1 MHVRLAT
8 EADLD
13 EVLALTRECMA
24 EVRPWLEYDEAATRD
39 TFQGYLDTAEPTIFV
54 AEDVGRLVG
63 IVVASILQY
72 RTASGLF
79 VLHEVLFVRPGS
91 RGTRAAASLMK
102 HLVAWSTA
110 LGAKEI
116 VGGND
121 SGMKS
126 EKVARFLSNFGFSQV
141 GYSMRRV
148 I

>member
-8 EADLD
+8 EDDID
-13 EVLALTRECMA
+13 EVLAMTQEAMA
-24 EVRPWLEYDEAATRD
+24 EVRPWLKYDEAETRD
-39 TFQGYLDTAEPTIFV
+39 TFTRYLDTAEPTIFV
-54 AEDVGRLVG
+54 AEHRGAIVGGAVG
-63 IVVASILQY
+63 SIQQY
-72 RTASGLF
+72 RTASGHF

-102 HLVAWSTA
+102 HLVAWSEM

-126 EKVARFLSNFGFSQV
+126 EKVARFLSNFGFEHV

-148 I
+148 L